1 MDDQG
6 DTEIIGQVADTDE
19 KAEETIVST
28 KSPEHALLKKISKDN
43 PEEDQMM
50 TEIRKVEKMA
60 KKEVET
66 ITCDPFRVRLSFS
79 LAEKLKMAIFGVFL
93 VPIRFISAFLALNLA
108 WAISCIGL
116 VGLDNTRPVTGWRK
130 KLQWVTCAFG
140 RVCCMCIGFQVS
152 KTGTQV
158 SQSEA
163 PVLIVAP
170 HSTFFD
176 AMAVFW
182 TGLPFIVNREEN
194 RRIPFIGKCIEFAQA
209 IFVSREVKD
218 SREACKAEI
227 RRRCDPATT
236 ETWEQFLIFPEG
248 TTSNRQALMSF
259 KPGGFLPGQPV
270 QPVLLRYHVPP
281 ERDTVSWTWDQP
293 HGFLT
298 CFLYTACHW
307 STQVELEFLKPH
319 IPTVEEKADPVLF
332 ASNVRK
338 EMATALGIQ
347 LCDLSF
353 EDIKSKYTKKNKED

>member
-6 DTEIIGQVADTDE
+6 DTEIIGQVGDTDE

-158 SQSEA
+158 CLSCFSTFCISLFKQVSQSEA

-194 RRIPFIGKCIEFAQA
+194 RRIPFIGKCIEFAQ
-209 IFVSREVKD
+209 V
-218 SREACKAEI
+218 
-227 RRRCDPATT
+227 
-236 ETWEQFLIFPEG
+236 
-248 TTSNRQALMSF
+248 
-259 KPGGFLPGQPV
+259 
-270 QPVLLRYHVPP
+270 
-281 ERDTVSWTWDQP
+281 
-293 HGFLT
+293 
-298 CFLYTACHW
+298 
-307 STQVELEFLKPH
+307 
-319 IPTVEEKADPVLF
+319 
-332 ASNVRK
+332 
-338 EMATALGIQ
+338 
-347 LCDLSF
+347 
-353 EDIKSKYTKKNKED
+353 

>member
-6 DTEIIGQVADTDE
+6 DTEIIGQVGDTDE

-28 KSPEHALLKKISKDN
+28 QSPEHALLKKISKDN

-158 SQSEA
+158 
-163 PVLIVAP
+163 
-170 HSTFFD
+170 
-176 AMAVFW
+176 
-182 TGLPFIVNREEN
+182 
-194 RRIPFIGKCIEFAQA
+194 
-209 IFVSREVKD
+209 
-218 SREACKAEI
+218 
-227 RRRCDPATT
+227 
-236 ETWEQFLIFPEG
+236 
-248 TTSNRQALMSF
+248 
-259 KPGGFLPGQPV
+259 
-270 QPVLLRYHVPP
+270 
-281 ERDTVSWTWDQP
+281 
-293 HGFLT
+293 
-298 CFLYTACHW
+298 
-307 STQVELEFLKPH
+307 
-319 IPTVEEKADPVLF
+319 
-332 ASNVRK
+332 
-338 EMATALGIQ
+338 
-347 LCDLSF
+347 
-353 EDIKSKYTKKNKED
+353 